1 MGNRKGGR
9 GNGKACFIQ
18 LLEVSSAST
27 FLGYIFTLSF
37 FFLVLLIIKI
47 HVSASCLVSTVGVIY
62 LNTTFFFQLSTRVC
76 AIAGVMAYGYSNNA
90 KHG

>member
-1 MGNRKGGR
+1 MEKLVLYKYLKYHQQPRSWDI
-9 GNGKACFIQ
+9 FS
-18 LLEVSSAST
+18 L
-27 FLGYIFTLSF
+27 FL